1 MKLSPAALLEHARS
15 DVGRKQLRY
24 MGVSVVFV
32 PVGQVLIQVLGSV
45 FDGNFTL
52 ASIVAAA
59 ILTVPNFFAN
69 KLLVWKDTSHDN
81 LRTQVVVFWVAAML
95 GVSLATGLTFVVQQL
110 TDESS
115 SLVQRVSVF
124 IAQMTGFGIVWV
136 GRYLVLDR
144 WLFKVTHHGEEPSGD
159 DLDELTA
166 NCTIELPIVEHA
178 SVTAVSSSTAV
189 SLEQPG

>member
-1 MKLSPAALLEHARS
+1 MKLSPAGLRDHARS
-15 DVGRKQLRY
+15 EVGRKQLRY

-32 PVGQVLIQVLGSV
+32 PIGQILIQVLGSV

-59 ILTVPNFFAN
+59 ILTIPNFFAN
-69 KLLVWKDTSHDN
+69 KLLVWKDTSKDN

-95 GVSLATGLTFVVQQL
+95 GVSLATGLTFLVQQL
-110 TDESS
+110 TEDSS

-124 IAQMTGFGIVWV
+124 VAQMTGFGIVWV

-144 WLFKVTHHGEEPSGD
+144 WLFKVTHHGEEPTGD
-159 DLDELTA
+159 DLDEIDELHG
-166 NCTIELPIVEHA
+166 ELPI
-178 SVTAVSSSTAV
+178 
-189 SLEQPG
+189 

>member
-1 MKLSPAALLEHARS
+1 MKLSPAGLRDHARS
-15 DVGRKQLRY
+15 EVGRKQLRY

-32 PVGQVLIQVLGSV
+32 PIGQVLIQVLGSV

-69 KLLVWKDTSHDN
+69 KLLVWKDTSKDN
-81 LRTQVVVFWVAAML
+81 LRTQVIVFWVAAML
-95 GVSLATGLTFVVQQL
+95 GVSLATGLTYVVQQM
-110 TDESS
+110 TDDSS
-115 SLVQRVSVF
+115 SLVQRISVF
-124 IAQMTGFGIVWV
+124 VAQMTGFGIVWV

-159 DLDELTA
+159 DLDELHGD
-166 NCTIELPIVEHA
+166 LPI
-178 SVTAVSSSTAV
+178 
-189 SLEQPG
+189 

>member
-1 MKLSPAALLEHARS
+1 MKLSPAALRDHARS
-15 DVGRKQLRY
+15 EVGRKQLRY

-32 PVGQVLIQVLGSV
+32 PIGQVLIQVLGSV

-69 KLLVWKDTSHDN
+69 KLLVWKDTSKDN

-95 GVSLATGLTFVVQQL
+95 GVSLATGLTYLVQQV
-110 TDESS
+110 TEDSS
-115 SLVQRVSVF
+115 SLVQRVAVF
-124 IAQMTGFGIVWV
+124 VAQMTGFGIVWV

-144 WLFKVTHHGEEPSGD
+144 WLFKVTHHGEAPSGD
-159 DLDELTA
+159 DLDELD
-166 NCTIELPIVEHA
+166 ELHGEFPI
-178 SVTAVSSSTAV
+178 
-189 SLEQPG
+189 

>member
-1 MKLSPAALLEHARS
+1 MKLSPAALRDHARS
-15 DVGRKQLRY
+15 EVGRKQLRY

-32 PVGQVLIQVLGSV
+32 PVGQVLIQILGSV
-45 FDGNFTL
+45 FDGNYTR

-69 KLLVWKDTSHDN
+69 KLVVWKDTSRDN

-110 TDESS
+110 TEDSS

-124 IAQMTGFGIVWV
+124 VAQMTGFGIVWV
-136 GRYLVLDR
+136 GRYLVLDK
-144 WLFKVTHHGEEPSGD
+144 WLFKVTHHGAVPTGD
-159 DLDELTA
+159 DLDEIEELHG
-166 NCTIELPIVEHA
+166 ELPI
-178 SVTAVSSSTAV
+178 
-189 SLEQPG
+189 